1 MGPTEA
7 ICNLKEED
15 SMPAKTSTTFERE
28 CAFSRWHLL
37 GWTTVIIAITV
48 TILVSPRSTSAASTA
63 EIDRDVTAA
72 LQKLLG
78 SEPAAKAL
86 ADKASGILVFP
97 SIVKGG
103 FIIGGMYG
111 EGALRVQGK
120 TAGYYNAVAASYG
133 LQAGVQTFGYAVF
146 FMNEE
151 KLKYLDESEGWEIG
165 GSPSLVVV
173 NKGAA
178 GSLSTTSARADIYVF
193 FFDQTGLM
201 AGLGVQGTK
210 ISKIKP

>member
-28 CAFSRWHLL
+28 YAFSGWHLL
-37 GWTTVIIAITV
+37 GWTTVIMAITV

-120 TAGYYNAVAASYG
+120 TTGYYNAVAASYG
-133 LQAGVQTFGYAVF
+133 LQAGGQAVRDAGV
-146 FMNEE
+146 FMNEG
-151 KLKYLDESEGWEIG
+151 KLKYLGEREGWGNG
-165 GSPSLVVV
+165 GAPSPVGVD
-173 NKGAA
+173 KGGA
-178 GSLSTTSARADIYVF
+178 GGPSA
-193 FFDQTGLM
+193 
-201 AGLGVQGTK
+201 
-210 ISKIKP
+210 P